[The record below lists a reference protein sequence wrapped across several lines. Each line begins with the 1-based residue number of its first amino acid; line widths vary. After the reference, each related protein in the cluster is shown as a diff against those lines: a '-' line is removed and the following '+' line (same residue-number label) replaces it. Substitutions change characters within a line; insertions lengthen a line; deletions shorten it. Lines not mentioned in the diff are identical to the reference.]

1 MLKEVILLKINEWVC
16 VMVKTKKILFSAL
29 ALAVLLAGG
38 CQKDEK
44 SSGKAEIY
52 YSAIESGDYYEGW
65 ANNLK
70 GQAEKEG
77 YGFEV
82 GYAENSVEAQV
93 AQIKDALK
101 DGSSVFLCGLVSPDI
116 TAEVKAAAGSA
127 PIVFI
132 NNAPPDSQLE
142 KDRCVYVASN

>member
-1 MLKEVILLKINEWVC
+1 MC

-77 YGFEV
+77 YGFGV
-82 GYAENSVEAQV
+82 GYAENSVDR
-93 AQIKDALK
+93 KSTRLN
-101 DGSSVFLCGLVSPDI
+101 SSHM
-116 TAEVKAAAGSA
+116 
-127 PIVFI
+127 
-132 NNAPPDSQLE
+132 
-142 KDRCVYVASN
+142 

>member
-1 MLKEVILLKINEWVC
+1 MC

-70 GQAEKEG
+70 GQAEKYLLLFTG
-77 YGFEV
+77 HLLVRLTPNKKHRAFARCGKTDKI
-82 GYAENSVEAQV
+82 SLTS
-93 AQIKDALK
+93 KLDAC
-101 DGSSVFLCGLVSPDI
+101 FYPFFP
-116 TAEVKAAAGSA
+116 A
-127 PIVFI
+127 P
-132 NNAPPDSQLE
+132 
-142 KDRCVYVASN
+142 